1 MIDYIAWSEEYLAE
15 VKSLAEFIHKLEKD
29 IAECNNTYDKQVL
42 IDKRIYYVN
51 RLHELKLTTKHLNER
66 GNKGD

>member
-1 MIDYIAWSEEYLAE
+1 MIDYTAWSEEYLAE

-29 IAECNNTYDKQVL
+29 IAECKNTYDKQVL

-51 RLHELKLTTKHLNER
+51 RLHELKLIAKHLKERSNE
-66 GNKGD
+66 